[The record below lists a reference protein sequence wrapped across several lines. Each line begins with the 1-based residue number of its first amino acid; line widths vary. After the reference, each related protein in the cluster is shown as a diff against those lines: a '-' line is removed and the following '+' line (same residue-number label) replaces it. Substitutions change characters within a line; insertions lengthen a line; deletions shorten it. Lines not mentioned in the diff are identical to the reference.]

1 MNHLSAAEREEFF
14 AGVPLCRAGTPE
26 ETAAAVRFLAESR
39 YVTGEVLRV
48 NGGMH
53 I

>member
-14 AGVPLCRAGTPE
+14 AGVPLGRAGTPE
-26 ETAAAVRFLAESR
+26 EAAAAVRFLAESR

-53 I
+53 M